1 MNNNKQIKF
10 NLSSFLARLSTALY
24 EGHEEREEI
33 EGSGNEVE
41 GVDDIIQEYRGFIS
55 RTEEP
60 LLSSVKS
67 YVGNHYLVAGN
78 EKVTSFIET
87 CYR

>member
-10 NLSSFLARLSTALY
+10 NLSSFLERLSTALY
-24 EGHEEREEI
+24 EERDELTEH
-33 EGSGNEVE
+33 GDAVE

-55 RTEEP
+55 RTKEP
-60 LLSSVKS
+60 LLTSVKS
-67 YVGNHYLVAGN
+67 YVGNHYLVSGN
-78 EKVTSFIET
+78 EKVTSFIES